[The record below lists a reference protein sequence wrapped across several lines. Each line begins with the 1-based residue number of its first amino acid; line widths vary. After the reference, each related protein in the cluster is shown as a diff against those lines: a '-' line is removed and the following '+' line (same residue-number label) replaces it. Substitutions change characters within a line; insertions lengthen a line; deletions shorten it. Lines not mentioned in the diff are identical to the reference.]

1 MSQKHLDT
9 IGLDSGGS
17 PFLIQ
22 PLADLASLETYPAQR
37 LLFREGEVHAKI
49 YWIKEGRVRLEMSGT
64 RAGAK
69 AMLTAG
75 PGDLLGWS
83 AVLGDQRMTATA
95 MATLETTLISFDAAA
110 LSQLCE
116 QNHDIGYK
124 VMYTI
129 AKSLSKR
136 LVATRLQLLDL
147 FYQPQGTSE

>member
-1 MSQKHLDT
+1 MSHDQLDKE
-9 IGLDSGGS
+9 GS
-17 PFLIQ
+17 LFSVE
-22 PLADLASLETYPAQR
+22 PLAELASLQTYPAQQ
-37 LLFREGEVHAKI
+37 LLFREGEVHARI

-83 AVLGDQRMTATA
+83 ALLGDQRMTATA
-95 MATLETTLISFDAAA
+95 VATLETTLISFDAVA
-110 LSQLCE
+110 LLQLCE

-124 VMYTI
+124 VMHTI
-129 AKSLSKR
+129 ARSLSKR

-147 FYQPQGTSE
+147 FHQPQGTTA

>member
-1 MSQKHLDT
+1 MSQENLDT
-9 IGLDSGGS
+9 IGIDSDGS
-17 PFLIQ
+17 PFLVE
-22 PLADLASLETYPAQR
+22 PLAALASLETCSAQHS
-37 LLFREGEVHAKI
+37 LFREGEVHAKI

-83 AVLGDQRMTATA
+83 ALLGDQRMTATA
-95 MATLETTLISFDAAA
+95 VATLDTTLISFDADA

-124 VMYTI
+124 VMFTI

-147 FYQPQGTSE
+147 FHQPQGASE